1 MKGDKKTI
9 IAVILA
15 VVAVSVI
22 AYQFLGTGSANVR
35 AASSAI
41 AAPTP
46 APVQTAVSQTVAS
59 RPKDV
64 RQAQTDYD
72 RLIASVS
79 ELDLAYRSETFRNPM
94 APLVPDPATQAMAE
108 AETVS
113 PDAISRGYSI
123 KGIIWNDAQPL
134 ALINDQVVGIGE
146 RLDDGALITEINP
159 SSVKFTKRG
168 NRYVL
173 VLREE

>member
-9 IAVILA
+9 IAVVLA
-15 VVAVSVI
+15 IAAVGVI

-46 APVQTAVSQTVAS
+46 APVQTAVSQTVAQ
-59 RPKDV
+59 PGDAP
-64 RQAQTDYD
+64 QAQTDYEQ
-72 RLIASVS
+72 LIATVA
-79 ELDLAYRSETFRNPM
+79 ELDLAYRGETFRNPM
-94 APLVPDPATQAMAE
+94 APLAPDPATQAMAKG
-108 AETVS
+108 ETVS
-113 PDAISRGYSI
+113 PEAISRGYSI